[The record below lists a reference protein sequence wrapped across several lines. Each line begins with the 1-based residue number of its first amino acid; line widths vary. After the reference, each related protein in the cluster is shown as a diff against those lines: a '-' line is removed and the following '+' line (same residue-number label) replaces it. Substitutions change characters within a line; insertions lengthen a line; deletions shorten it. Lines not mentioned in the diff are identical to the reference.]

1 MREKFVPDEWSVI
14 EEGFVPADNRF
25 SESIFSLGNEHMGLR
40 GNFEERYSGDSFR
53 GTYTAGL
60 YYPDKTRVGWWKN
73 GYPEFFAKVINSTN
87 WIGIDI
93 ELDGLPLDLARC
105 EVREFRRVLDMRH
118 GTLTRS
124 FAAKDAAGRETAFVF
139 TRFLSMARGP
149 VACVTV
155 RAEPLNWSGA
165 AAFTPYLDG
174 NVSNED
180 ANYGE
185 TFWEEVSASVSADEA
200 VLVMRTK
207 ATPFLERPFYHA
219 AACSSR
225 LSLNDRPVEAPSA
238 PVRNPAF
245 AGRRFETRVKPGDT
259 VTLEKIVAVC
269 TSRDHEPEKLPEAA
283 IETLR
288 QARETGTAGLY
299 REHCAVMAEKWD
311 RCDVSIRGDVK
322 AQQGIRYNI
331 FQLNQTYTG
340 KDPRLNLG
348 PKGFTGEKY
357 GGCTYWDTEAF
368 CFPFYLYTDEK
379 TARTL
384 LYYRYLHLPRAKE
397 NAAKLGLPGALYPM
411 VTIDGRECHNEW
423 EITFEEIHR
432 NGAIAYAIRH
442 YTEYTGDRSYLEA
455 YGLEVLAELSRF
467 WAGRVSY
474 NPRKGLYMILGVTG
488 PNEFENNVNNN
499 WYTNL
504 MASWTLSYT
513 LESLEIF
520 RNTDPERYREV
531 SGALGIT
538 DRELDR
544 WREISDGMYLPEA
557 AELGI
562 CEQHDGYMDKEL
574 LTVAD
579 ISPLELPLNR
589 HWSWDRI
596 LRSCFIKQADVLQ
609 GLYFFPELADRETV
623 RRNFGFY
630 EPRTVHESSLSASV
644 HSVVASRIGYRDT
657 AYELYLRTARL
668 DLDDYNADT
677 DDGVHLTSMAG
688 SWLAIVQ
695 GFAGLTVEAGTLRLE
710 PYLPERWTGYSF
722 QLTFRARRLRV
733 EVTPERV
740 TVEQLSGEPL
750 AVTISGTEHRLECG
764 RSAQAA
770 LTGGCTARRPAEAF
784 RAGLPTA

>member
-1 MREKFVPDEWSVI
+1 MREKFVPDEWSIV
-14 EEGFVPADNRF
+14 EEGFDPTDNRF

-40 GNFEERYSGDSFR
+40 GNFEERYSGDSLR
-53 GTYTAGL
+53 GTYMAGL

-93 ELDGLPLDLARC
+93 ELEDLPLDLAQC
-105 EVREFRRVLDMRH
+105 EVREFRRVLDMRN

-124 FAAKDAAGRETAFVF
+124 FTAKDAAGRETAFEF
-139 TRFLSMARGP
+139 RRFLSMARGP

-165 AAFTPYLDG
+165 VAFTPYLDG
-174 NVSNED
+174 NVRNED
-180 ANYGE
+180 SNYGE
-185 TFWEEVSASVSADEA
+185 RFWEEVSASVSDDEA

-207 ATPFLERPFYHA
+207 ATPYLERPFCHA

-225 LSLNDRPVEAPSA
+225 LLLNDSPVDIVPE
-238 PVRNPAF
+238 PVRSPAF
-245 AGRRFETRVKPGDT
+245 AGQRFTTRVKPGLT

-269 TSRDHEPEKLPEAA
+269 TSRDYEPESLPEVTL
-283 IETLR
+283 ETLR
-288 QARETGTAGLY
+288 QARNTGVSELF
-299 REHCAVMAEKWD
+299 REHLAVMTETWD
-311 RCDVSIRGDVK
+311 RCDVRITGDAK

-331 FQLNQTYTG
+331 FQLVQTYTG

-368 CFPFYLYTDEK
+368 CFPFYLYTDEAA
-379 TARTL
+379 ARAL
-384 LYYRYLHLPRAKE
+384 LFYRYLHLPRAKE

-432 NGAIAYAIRH
+432 NGAIAYAICR
-442 YTEYTGDRSYLEA
+442 YTEYTGDRSYLER
-455 YGLEVLAELSRF
+455 YGIEVLAELSRF
-467 WAGRVSY
+467 WAGRVTY
-474 NPRKGLYMILGVTG
+474 NPRKDRYMILGVTG
-488 PNEFENNVNNN
+488 PNEYENNVNNN

-513 LESLEIF
+513 LESLESM
-520 RNTDPERYREV
+520 RTANPERYREL

-538 DRELDR
+538 EDELEC
-544 WREISDGMYLPEA
+544 WRGISERMYFPEVKD
-557 AELGI
+557 LGI
-562 CEQHDGYMDKEL
+562 WEQQDGYMDKEL

-579 ISPLELPLNR
+579 IPREELPLNR

-596 LRSCFIKQADVLQ
+596 LRSCFIKQADVIQ

-623 RRNFGFY
+623 RRNFDFY

-644 HSVVASRIGYRDT
+644 HSVVASRIGYREK

-677 DDGVHLTSMAG
+677 DEGVHLTSMAG

-695 GFAGLTVEAGTLRLE
+695 GFAGLSVKDGALRLE
-710 PYLPERWTGYSF
+710 PYLPAHWTGYSF

-733 EVTPERV
+733 SVTPERV
-740 TVEQLSGEPL
+740 TVDRLSGDPL
-750 AVTISGTEHRLECG
+750 SVVIFGSEHRLD
-764 RSAQAA
+764 
-770 LTGGCTARRPAEAF
+770 LGGSAEAPL
-784 RAGLPTA
+784 RTGRVPRLSA